1 MSIQQERKK
10 MGFTQQ
16 ELSTYLGVNR
26 TDLTKTERGK
36 RVIPH
41 RSLSKWLKL
50 KRCLEDEAGLKQ
62 ATSQVLEQ
70 QHARLRDFM
79 NHERCLIANNISVLE
94 YRLNRMEA
102 TYQACIQGLAFVAQL
117 REQYEVNQQEEELL
131 GAAHLEARATKKIR
145 SCGLDKQAAL
155 FMKLKTLKQ
164 MEREM
169 AAFDTVFFNPK

>member
-1 MSIQQERKK
+1 
-10 MGFTQQ
+10 MGFTQR
-16 ELSTYLGVNR
+16 EMALYLNVDH
-26 TDLTKTERGK
+26 THLTKTESGK

-50 KRCLEDEAGLKQ
+50 KRCLENEAGLKQ

-70 QHARLRDFM
+70 QQERLRLFVDQQKRIM
-79 NHERCLIANNISVLE
+79 ANNIALLE

-102 TYQACIQGLAFVAQL
+102 AYQNCIQGLAFVAQL
-117 REQYEVNQQEEELL
+117 REQYEVSQQEEELL
-131 GAAHLEARATKKIR
+131 SAAHLEARATRKIWA
-145 SCGLDKQAAL
+145 CGLDKQAAL
-155 FMKLKTLKQ
+155 FMKLHALKH